1 MVKYDIKVI
10 KDVQNEQL
18 KDISR
23 DDNTMME
30 FY

>member
-18 KDISR
+18 KDISG